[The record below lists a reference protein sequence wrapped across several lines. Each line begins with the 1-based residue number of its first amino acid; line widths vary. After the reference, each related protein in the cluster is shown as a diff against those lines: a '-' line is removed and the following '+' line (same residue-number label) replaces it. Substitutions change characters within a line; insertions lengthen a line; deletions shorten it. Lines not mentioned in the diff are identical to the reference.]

1 VKLFWPQAYTLPSV
15 MWHIFFDQKKMRVS
29 FLIWFLKSNRYIF
42 KYEFSVSKS
51 RKSKS
56 ENDSQSLSGPG
67 DPVNLELNL
76 SPDFKRKYD
85 EWQKMKQGVN
95 FNNIYGFSIW
105 NCISQLFCAYSLH
118 FFVERIFAKKLVSK
132 MLVKLT

>member
-1 VKLFWPQAYTLPSV
+1 
-15 MWHIFFDQKKMRVS
+15 M
-29 FLIWFLKSNRYIF
+29 KSNRYIF

-95 FNNIYGFSIW
+95 FNNIYGFSI
-105 NCISQLFCAYSLH
+105 
-118 FFVERIFAKKLVSK
+118 
-132 MLVKLT
+132 